1 MLKPDLSR
9 EISHLDYTRP
19 DGGIHLQYLSNRGI
33 RERVLMS
40 TSNAVQ
46 SELVVPSHNQ
56 RT

>member
-9 EISHLDYTRP
+9 EISHDHTRA
-19 DGGIHLQYLSNRGI
+19 DEGIHLQYLSNRGI
-33 RERVLMS
+33 RERVFMS